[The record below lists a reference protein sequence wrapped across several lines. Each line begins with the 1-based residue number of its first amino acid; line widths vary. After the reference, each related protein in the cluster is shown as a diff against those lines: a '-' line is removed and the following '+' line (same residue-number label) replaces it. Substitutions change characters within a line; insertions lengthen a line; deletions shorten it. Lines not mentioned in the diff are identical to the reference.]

1 MTASIPGG
9 LSEAATGAD
18 PRSARSPEPAPDGL
32 EHRIARLLTIGTYT
46 AVALLAVGLGL
57 LLAAGISPL
66 SGGPAF
72 DPGRIPGDLAALR
85 PEAFIWLGL
94 IVVVATPSARVAA
107 SLIGY
112 ARRGES
118 EMALVAVLILA
129 VIGASVV
136 LAKGLEG

>member
-9 LSEAATGAD
+9 LSEAATGAGTL
-18 PRSARSPEPAPDGL
+18 PGEEPGPEADRL
-32 EHRIARLLTIGTYT
+32 EHGIGQLLTIGTYT
-46 AVALLAVGLGL
+46 AVVLLVIGLVL

-72 DPGRIPGDLAALR
+72 DPGRIPGDLGALR

-94 IVVVATPSARVAA
+94 VVVVGTPAARVAA

-112 ARRGES
+112 ARRGETM
-118 EMALVAVLILA
+118 MAIVATLILV
-129 VIGASVV
+129 VIGASVA